1 VRVSVT
7 ERRQGYGCPCTFN
20 DDCRSGFCYRRSCA
34 DEHLQGVVAAQLR
47 YPDLRH
53 LITTPNTNHTF
64 YGHYTGQSALAG
76 TSSEELEEDFVGAK
90 FYSPHAVA
98 DGNQR
103 IRVREKTLEFYST
116 ALSTLSLCLVSSA
129 THTHTHPFNGPFPG
143 LPR

>member
-1 VRVSVT
+1 
-7 ERRQGYGCPCTFN
+7 
-20 DDCRSGFCYRRSCA
+20 
-34 DEHLQGVVAAQLR
+34 VAAQLL
-47 YPDLRH
+47 YHDLRH

-129 THTHTHPFNGPFPG
+129 THTHTSI
-143 LPR
+143 